1 MKRTGIR
8 RLACAAA
15 LAAALV
21 SQAAPAADLH
31 WPDKPVRVVVP
42 YPPGGNV
49 DSAARIVGEQLQAVF
64 KQPFLVDNKPG
75 AGGMIAAEI
84 VARAKPDGYTLF
96 LGANGPILF
105 SPTIFKKNTYAWA
118 KDFEPVSS
126 VSFTPIVLQV
136 NAGVKLN
143 SVAELIEAA
152 KKPGSHLTMASP
164 GAGTQNH
171 LASEYLQ
178 YKTGAHWTTVH
189 YKGNAPATTDLLG
202 GQVQFNFDQLSV
214 ALPFIQQGR
223 TRALAVGSAKRL
235 PQLPNVPTLQES
247 GFPDLTVE
255 TFTGLLAPAGTPK
268 EIVGVLSDALG
279 RILADKA
286 VQAKFQ
292 ALGAQARGSTP
303 EQFKQF
309 LTKEDNRW
317 TPLIKQAN
325 ITAE

>member
-1 MKRTGIR
+1 MTKAQFARSAARAAVAAI
-8 RLACAAA
+8 LAS
-15 LAAALV
+15 LASPILA
-21 SQAAPAADLH
+21 QA

-49 DSAARIVGEQLQAVF
+49 DSAGRIIGAKLQEIF

-75 AGGMIAAEI
+75 AGGMIAAEA
-84 VARAKPDGYTLF
+84 VARARPDGYTLF

-105 SPTIFKKNTYAWA
+105 SPMIYRKNNYDWK
-118 KDFEPVSS
+118 KDFIPVSS
-126 VSFTPIVLQV
+126 VSFTPVILQV
-136 NAGVKLN
+136 NNAVPFKTVG
-143 SVAELIEAA
+143 ELIAA
-152 KKPGSHLTMASP
+152 ARKPGNDLTMASP

-178 YKTGAHWTTVH
+178 HKTGAHWITVH

-235 PQLPNVPTLQES
+235 PQLPNVPTFQES
-247 GFPDLTVE
+247 GFPDMTVE
-255 TFTGLLAPAGTPK
+255 TFTGLLAPAGTPQD
-268 EIVGVLSDALG
+268 IVQKLSGAL
-279 RILADKA
+279 RQILADKD
-286 VQAKFQ
+286 VQAKFE

-309 LTKEDNRW
+309 LTNEDKRW